1 MSLKDNKV
9 FKAGDVIENVWTY
22 KNTGENKIPKGVKFV
37 MVAGDQELNMAGIM
51 VQEDVRP
58 SQFFK
63 VRISVKAPAV
73 SKHYSAGFMLID
85 QQGNYFGDKV
95 VLDVIVEDDCSESV
109 ILAEMMD
116 NVDMNMSM
124 QQKDHKPDFNAL
136 RNQRMS
142 MMIHRNP

>member
-1 MSLKDNKV
+1 
-9 FKAGDVIENVWTY
+9 
-22 KNTGENKIPKGVKFV
+22 
-37 MVAGDQELNMAGIM
+37 MAGIM

-58 SQFFK
+58 NQFFK

-116 NVDMNMSM
+116 NVDMNLSM
-124 QQKDHKPDFNAL
+124 QKDNKQDFNAM

-142 MMIHRNP
+142 MMIHRSPQ